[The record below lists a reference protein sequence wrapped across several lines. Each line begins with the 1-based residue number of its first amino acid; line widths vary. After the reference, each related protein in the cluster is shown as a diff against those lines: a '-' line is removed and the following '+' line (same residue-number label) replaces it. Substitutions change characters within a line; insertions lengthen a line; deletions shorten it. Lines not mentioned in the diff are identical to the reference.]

1 MPVQRKGRNQTIRGN
16 TEFRRE
22 RLPREK
28 EEFIDQAV
36 IIRADAS
43 HGAVGRPPVPHFI
56 QRRDKALRRLVVGHK
71 ARAARLHPLPK
82 RFRLDIVHLVSRR
95 DETAHQA
102 ERGVR
107 VSRIRQIYHQNVFL
121 LPFHTLT
128 PSPAVAFLF
137 L

>member
-1 MPVQRKGRNQTIRGN
+1 MPVQRKGGNQTITGN

-22 RLPREK
+22 RLPRK
-28 EEFIDQAV
+28 EEKFIDQAV
-36 IIRADAS
+36 IVRADTPHS
-43 HGAVGRPPVPHFI
+43 PIRRPPVPHFI

-95 DETAHQA
+95 DEAAHQA

-107 VSRIRQIYHQNVFL
+107 VSRIRQIYHQNVSL
-121 LPFHTLT
+121 LPFHPLT